1 MKKTIIFITVL
12 CLGFIL
18 LQSKS
23 YARVEDLPIGRN
35 YLDLSTFFEI
45 GNDPNKY
52 QSHTEFKINNGS
64 TYTLVMSKQAVLTW
78 YDEMDGDLEADIEMV
93 TTANPMSLPYQKDIL
108 NERVYI
114 EFKPS
119 DDYIA
124 FEILHLDAANF
135 VAPYEVILYEGTYED
150 FFGFEPYLN
159 PNDNLKYHGQ
169 ININYDQL
177 LSTETISSYITA
189 QTPDGL
195 AISKI
200 ISHDT
205 YSASDKLPGAYELI
219 YESTY
224 NNITKQFILSV
235 LVEDLTA
242 PVLSIEEP
250 IRVPLSN
257 KVDVNTLKSKI
268 TIHDN
273 VDEIPYQNLIISNDT
288 YTSATTVGM
297 YQITVDVSDSSSN
310 QVSQIFDIELYDNQG
325 PTISGPSQLYL
336 YVGDEPLSDDDILDF
351 YQVTD
356 DVGVRT
362 SSIIIS
368 HDEYNL
374 KKEPGKYLMTI
385 SASDTSNNVST
396 KDIYIHVIDNRG
408 PEFNINPDYIITIN
422 PSEPLSDEDIIQ
434 WLTNTLEKEGVKPTN
449 MSINH
454 NEYAL
459 RSDQSGQY
467 YVYMSYQVEDDIFQ
481 TRVLM
486 DVVEDDPFYKNP
498 IYLLTLVPILLG
510 AGYIIYRKR
519 KHKI

>member
-224 NNITKQFILSV
+224 NNITKQ
-235 LVEDLTA
+235 
-242 PVLSIEEP
+242 
-250 IRVPLSN
+250 
-257 KVDVNTLKSKI
+257 
-268 TIHDN
+268 
-273 VDEIPYQNLIISNDT
+273 
-288 YTSATTVGM
+288 
-297 YQITVDVSDSSSN
+297 
-310 QVSQIFDIELYDNQG
+310 
-325 PTISGPSQLYL
+325 
-336 YVGDEPLSDDDILDF
+336 
-351 YQVTD
+351 
-356 DVGVRT
+356 
-362 SSIIIS
+362 
-368 HDEYNL
+368 
-374 KKEPGKYLMTI
+374 
-385 SASDTSNNVST
+385 
-396 KDIYIHVIDNRG
+396 
-408 PEFNINPDYIITIN
+408 
-422 PSEPLSDEDIIQ
+422 
-434 WLTNTLEKEGVKPTN
+434 
-449 MSINH
+449 
-454 NEYAL
+454 
-459 RSDQSGQY
+459 
-467 YVYMSYQVEDDIFQ
+467 
-481 TRVLM
+481 
-486 DVVEDDPFYKNP
+486 
-498 IYLLTLVPILLG
+498 
-510 AGYIIYRKR
+510 
-519 KHKI
+519 